1 LLAHKVAR
9 ELVVYIR
16 RGDRHSQESVYLN
29 FRNHLH
35 RGIHQLQDWLID
47 HLDRR
52 VTIDDMAEM
61 VNMSARNLTRI
72 FKLQTGISI
81 NHYITLLRLELAGTL
96 RNSPGITMRE
106 IAGRCGFANERQLQR
121 ILKGEAVHCPPMS
134 DK

>member
-1 LLAHKVAR
+1 M
-9 ELVVYIR
+9 VYIR

-52 VTIDDMAEM
+52 VTIDDMAKM
-61 VNMSARNLTRI
+61 VNMSARNLTRT

-81 NHYITLLRLELAGTL
+81 NHYITLLRL
-96 RNSPGITMRE
+96 
-106 IAGRCGFANERQLQR
+106 QR
-121 ILKGEAVHCPPMS
+121 ILKGASVNCPPMS
-134 DK
+134 GESLFSTLTA